1 MKKVLAVV
9 LAAMLTT
16 MTIGCS
22 KGEEKKEEPQE
33 TKKELTLEEKIDK
46 KVSEMSLEEKVGQ
59 IMMPYIDKT
68 VKDNKVVDFTE
79 MNDSTKNVIE
89 KYHLGGVILFKNN
102 MKSKEQTKKLN
113 EDLINASGEL
123 GLFIGTDEEGGL
135 VTRIPTENKMPVA
148 RKIGETGKP
157 EEAYKVGNSI
167 AKELKELGINMDFA
181 PVMDVDTNPNNP
193 VIGKRSFGNKA
204 EIVTEFGLQYMKGLN
219 DEKIISSVKH
229 FPGHG
234 DTAGDSHKDLVRID
248 HDKDR
253 INKVELEPFRQA
265 IKNKADVVMVSHIQV
280 PAIDNTKVKSNKA
293 NKEIIVPATFSSKLL
308 KDTLRTDMGFE
319 GVIITDALN
328 MGAIAN
334 YFTPKEAAILTLKAG
349 TDILLM
355 PAPLNPGQENKLFDE
370 CFNGIVEAVKSGDI
384 EEKQLDA
391 SVKRI
396 LNLKNKY
403 EVIKM

>member
-1 MKKVLAVV
+1 MKKVLSFI
-9 LAAMLTT
+9 LGLTLPI
-16 MTIGCS
+16 MIIGCS
-22 KGEEKKEEPQE
+22 KVEEKKQEPQE
-33 TKKELTLEEKIDK
+33 VKNELSLEEKIDK

-68 VKDNKVVDFTE
+68 VKDNKLVDFTE
-79 MNDSTKNVIE
+79 MNDYVKDTIE

-102 MKSKEQTKKLN
+102 MKTKEQTKKLN
-113 EDLINASGEL
+113 EDLMNASGEL
-123 GLFIGTDEEGGL
+123 GLLIGTDEEGGL

-148 RKIGETGKP
+148 RNIGKTGNP
-157 EEAYKVGNSI
+157 DEAYKVGNNI
-167 AKELKELGINMDFA
+167 GKELKELGINMDFA

-193 VIGKRSFGNKA
+193 VIGKRSFGNTA
-204 EIVTEFGLQYMKGLN
+204 EIVTEFGIQYMKGLN
-219 DEKIISSVKH
+219 DENIISSVKH

-234 DTAGDSHKDLVRID
+234 DTAGDSHKDLVKID
-248 HDKDR
+248 HNKDR

-265 IKNKADVVMVSHIQV
+265 IKNEADVIMVSHIQV
-280 PAIDNTKVKSNKA
+280 PAIDNTKVKSNKT

-349 TDILLM
+349 SDILLM
-355 PAPLNPGQENKLFDE
+355 PAPLNPGQDNKLFDE
-370 CFNGIVEAVKSGDI
+370 CFNGIIEAVESGEI
-384 EEKQLDA
+384 EEEELNS
-391 SVKRI
+391 SVKRV
-396 LNLKNKY
+396 LYLKNKY
-403 EVIKM
+403 GIIKM